1 MKNRIRFTD
10 AVLVLLGI
18 GTVVFII
25 RTFQVFVIVGSE
37 PSALVAGF
45 FSFVTA
51 EAAILWRIYESKHKR
66 KSDGSAS
73 DGKETDETG
82 LDYLDLDI
90 DGDPNE
96 PEEDYNETVDAI
108 QSSGGE
114 G

>member
-1 MKNRIRFTD
+1 MKKKIRFTD

-18 GTVVFII
+18 GTVVFIA

-37 PSALVAGF
+37 PSALVTGF
-45 FSFVTA
+45 FAFATA

-66 KSDGSAS
+66 K
-73 DGKETDETG
+73 KEETTTE
-82 LDYLDLDI
+82 DFDVDI

-96 PEEDYNETVDAI
+96 VEESA
-108 QSSGGE
+108 GGE

>member
-1 MKNRIRFTD
+1 MTG
-10 AVLVLLGI
+10 VQ
-18 GTVVFII
+18 TC
-25 RTFQVFVIVGSE
+25 
-37 PSALVAGF
+37 ALP
-45 FSFVTA
+45 
-51 EAAILWRIYESKHKR
+51 I
-66 KSDGSAS
+66 S

-96 PEEDYNETVDAI
+96 PEEDYNAAVDAI

>member
-18 GTVVFII
+18 STVLFVLKVFS
-25 RTFQVFVIVGSE
+25 VFVIVGSE
-37 PSALVAGF
+37 PDSLVVGY
-45 FSFVTA
+45 FSFATA

-66 KSDGSAS
+66 KS
-73 DGKETDETG
+73 KEDTAPDEA
-82 LDYLDLDI
+82 DLDI

-96 PEEDYNETVDAI
+96 SEYGGCNEV
-108 QSSGGE
+108 GGQ